1 MYRKKNHGMCTE
13 KNHGYSERRYA
24 PLVSEPR
31 YACNAS
37 FAICNTNQRPSLSMS
52 ASELRYAT
60 LTSDI
65 RYMPYILLYYYILI
79 KREKKRKITSD

>member
-37 FAICNTNQRPSLSMS
+37 FAICNTNQRPSLSMN

-65 RYMPYILLYYYILI
+65 RYALYYYITTFLLEE
-79 KREKKRKITSD
+79 EKKRKITSD